1 MVNEGDVSF
10 ANWTDDMFKLF
21 CCLSGNDYIDNLKNV
36 GIKTAYKIVNKYK
49 TIANVVKALRVP
61 GMPLSSLSI
70 DEIKDYLRKLL
81 NAINVYKYQTIF
93 CPLASKMMALNP
105 YEFLIDNN
113 AIGNLNDNVNYVP
126 GARVGVSFQQGI
138 ATRMANNDGGVSN
151 RDFLGPIL
159 DNHTAIEIAKGNLNP
174 KTLMPF
180 DNPFLHPVLNT
191 TSNDHREDKHGIK
204 RLKAQAVKRDLF
216 SEFDVN
222 DYPNQYLK
230 QPPMSSSSSSSS
242 TFEIL
247 PTQPI
252 SSSLQPSC
260 KTSPKTTWLHSEKT
274 QSNVNLNGSD
284 LVWSFF
290 DDDRNDNNE
299 NLIDNKKKKR
309 KYQLNSIPFEFNTSK
324 VGSSLQTLYR
334 RNKKKFSD
342 TGDDV
347 IDDRDGNEYYRQ
359 TVEDWSKREDDDV
372 HDDVHVDVHDDVQDT
387 NCFSEI
393 DDEYIHDNND
403 NHMPMYHDNS
413 IYINDN
419 DEDIRQ
425 QLNKKWM
432 SLGLSIRADECL
444 DNRQFISWNTSDHFT
459 SHQLS
464 SKHSHSDSSRVYS
477 DLSYRKL
484 SNVDDNAD
492 DDDVNSMDYWDKT
505 LRV

>member
-105 YEFLIDNN
+105 YEFLLDNN
-113 AIGNLNDNVNYVP
+113 AIGNLNDNMNYIP
-126 GARVGVSFQQGI
+126 GARVGVSCQQGI
-138 ATRMANNDGGVSN
+138 ATRMAKDDGVSN

-159 DNHTAIEIAKGNLNP
+159 DNHTAIQIAKGNLNP

-222 DYPNQYLK
+222 DYPNKYLK
-230 QPPMSSSSSSSS
+230 QPPMPLSSTS

-247 PTQPI
+247 PMQPI
-252 SSSLQPSC
+252 SSTLQSSC
-260 KTSPKTTWLHSEKT
+260 KTPPKTTWLHSEKI
-274 QSNVNLNGSD
+274 QSNVNPNGSD

-290 DDDRNDNNE
+290 DDDRNDSNE
-299 NLIDNKKKKR
+299 NLINNKKKKR

-372 HDDVHVDVHDDVQDT
+372 HGDVHGDVHVDVHGDVHVDVHGDVHGDVHDT

-393 DDEYIHDNND
+393 DDQYIHDSNY

-413 IYINDN
+413 VYINDN

-432 SLGLSIRADECL
+432 SLGLSICVDECL
-444 DNRQFISWNTSDHFT
+444 D
-459 SHQLS
+459 
-464 SKHSHSDSSRVYS
+464 SHSDSSRMYS
-477 DLSYRKL
+477 DPSYRKL
-484 SNVDDNAD
+484 SNDDDNDADD

>member
-1 MVNEGDVSF
+1 MVSEGDVSF

-49 TIANVVKALRVP
+49 TIANVIKALRVP

-105 YEFLIDNN
+105 YEFLLDNN
-113 AIGNLNDNVNYVP
+113 AVGNLNDNMNYIP
-126 GARVGVSFQQGI
+126 GARVGVSCQQGI
-138 ATRMANNDGGVSN
+138 ATRMANDDGVSN

-159 DNHTAIEIAKGNLNP
+159 DNHTAIQIAKGNLNP

-191 TSNDHREDKHGIK
+191 ASIDHREDKHGIK

-222 DYPNQYLK
+222 EYPNQCLK
-230 QPPMSSSSSSSS
+230 QQPMSLSSSSS
-242 TFEIL
+242 FDML
-247 PTQPI
+247 PMQPI
-252 SSSLQPSC
+252 SSALQPTC
-260 KTSPKTTWLHSEKT
+260 KTPPKTTWLHSEKT
-274 QSNVNLNGSD
+274 QSNVNQNGSD

-290 DDDRNDNNE
+290 DDDRNDSNE
-299 NLIDNKKKKR
+299 SLVDKKKKKR

-334 RNKKKFSD
+334 RNKKKFSE

-359 TVEDWSKREDDDV
+359 TVEDWSKREDN
-372 HDDVHVDVHDDVQDT
+372 DVHDDVQDT

-393 DDEYIHDNND
+393 DDQYIHDSND
-403 NHMPMYHDNS
+403 NHMPIYHDNV
-413 IYINDN
+413 YINDN

-432 SLGLSIRADECL
+432 SLGLSICVDECL
-444 DNRQFISWNTSDHFT
+444 DDRHFSSCNTTDHFT

-464 SKHSHSDSSRVYS
+464 SKHSHSDSSRMYS
-477 DLSYRKL
+477 DPSYRKL
-484 SNVDDNAD
+484 SNDDD
-492 DDDVNSMDYWDKT
+492 GGDYDDDVNSMDYWDKT